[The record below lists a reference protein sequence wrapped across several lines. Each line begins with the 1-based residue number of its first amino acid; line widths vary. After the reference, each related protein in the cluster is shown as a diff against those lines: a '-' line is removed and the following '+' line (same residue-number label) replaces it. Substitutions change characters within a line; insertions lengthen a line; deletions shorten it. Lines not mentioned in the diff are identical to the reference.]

1 MPNHI
6 CPDHNPNKKPCY
18 YFIENGFCSSKKWFR
33 CIEFIIRKK
42 PIMSHSAIQQYM
54 RCKYLFYNSWIKGW
68 TTKKLNLRLITGN
81 LMHAYLGTFH
91 ADHEYDIERAE
102 RTIAALGHKLID
114 ENRKDGKQYLDAQ
127 IVPYMF
133 QGYRKAC
140 KEGKIRTFTGKS
152 EHPLLAEYDNFTLKA
167 RMDLR
172 IVEEKEIVDF
182 KFVANPDNYT
192 FFTTRQ
198 QAITYLELDKSAEK
212 ITYRCIKKPKLKQ
225 GKNETE
231 LEFLERIRRDVY
243 ARPGFYVKDQT
254 YYRSEYDFDKR
265 LEEIGQMADEL
276 RANVDNEAF
285 WYQSSSEY
293 CLNPFKCDLY
303 EACTS
308 GVWAENL
315 FEQSSYDVEPKGSRK

>member
-1 MPNHI
+1 MENHI
-6 CPDHNPNKKPCY
+6 CPDHNSNKKPCY

-42 PIMSHSAIQQYM
+42 PIMSHSAIQQYI
-54 RCKYLFYNSWIKGW
+54 RCKYLFYNSWVKGW
-68 TTKKLNLRLITGN
+68 KPLKPNIRLLTGN
-81 LMHAYLGTFH
+81 LAHSFLGVLH
-91 ADHEYDIERAE
+91 ADNDYDKDRARASIKRYE
-102 RTIAALGHKLID
+102 GQLID
-114 ENRKDGKQYLDAQ
+114 PDSDSGGLLFDAKVTNYLL
-127 IVPYMF
+127 

-172 IVEEKEIVDF
+172 LIKEKEIVDF
-182 KFVANPDNYT
+182 KFVTNPDNYT

-212 ITYRCIKKPKLKQ
+212 ITYRCIRKPKIKQ
-225 GKNETE
+225 SRNETE
-231 LEFLERIRRDVY
+231 QEFLERVRRDIY
-243 ARPGFYVKDQT
+243 NRPGFYVKDQT

-265 LEEIGQMADEL
+265 LREIGQMADEL
-276 RANVDNEAF
+276 RANIDNEDF

-293 CLNPFKCDLY
+293 CLSPFKCDLY

-315 FEQSSYDVEPKGSRK
+315 FQRSSYEVEPEGSKK